1 VTDDRHIF
9 VYARVI
15 WHKQNRAD
23 VAQPRQAR
31 VWYGHEHDPAC
42 RADLARVIS
51 RFGPVPGHAELAVYD
66 DPAKQNTSPR
76 SYLRLTWSNRDRI
89 LGPTVPTNV
98 YFAWGINEQFLA
110 IFPTEKLVVVRL
122 GAGPRSDPAFR
133 IEFFKR
139 VVGAL

>member
-1 VTDDRHIF
+1 
-9 VYARVI
+9 
-15 WHKQNRAD
+15 
-23 VAQPRQAR
+23 
-31 VWYGHEHDPAC
+31 
-42 RADLARVIS
+42 
-51 RFGPVPGHAELAVYD
+51 
-66 DPAKQNTSPR
+66 
-76 SYLRLTWSNRDRI
+76 LRLTWSNRDRI

-139 VVGAL
+139 VVDAL